1 MNRGKIRQSSSTDFL
16 NKKKPFS
23 YIKYYDIKHIIK
35 KKDDI
40 FFDKEL
46 KLNKII
52 SEIKKKNREKYKIM
66 YSKRENNRKMILDSF
81 RKRKNLG
88 QLKQYDI
95 KYDYI
100 EKHIPYPR
108 LDSNTSRF
116 DNNNYEKNFKEK
128 LGKNQIRVI
137 YKNYHL
143 NE

>member
-1 MNRGKIRQSSSTDFL
+1 M
-16 NKKKPFS
+16 
-23 YIKYYDIKHIIK
+23 KHIIK

-52 SEIKKKNREKYKIM
+52 SEIKKKNREEYKIM

-116 DNNNYEKNFKEK
+116 DKNKIEKSFKEK

>member
-52 SEIKKKNREKYKIM
+52 FEIKKK
-66 YSKRENNRKMILDSF
+66 
-81 RKRKNLG
+81 
-88 QLKQYDI
+88 
-95 KYDYI
+95 I
-100 EKHIPYPR
+100 EKNI
-108 LDSNTSRF
+108 
-116 DNNNYEKNFKEK
+116 K
-128 LGKNQIRVI
+128 
-137 YKNYHL
+137 
-143 NE
+143 